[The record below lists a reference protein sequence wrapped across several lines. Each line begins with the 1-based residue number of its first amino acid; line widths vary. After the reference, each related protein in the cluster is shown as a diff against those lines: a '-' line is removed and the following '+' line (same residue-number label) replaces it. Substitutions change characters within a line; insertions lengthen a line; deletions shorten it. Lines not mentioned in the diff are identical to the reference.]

1 MPEQINGHN
10 VFSLLEVTRS
20 IEKTLSKRYGSAFW
34 VKAEMIKLNHY
45 THSGHAYPDLVEK
58 RDGKVV
64 AQIRGNL
71 WRSRFE
77 QIDRKFREVIHEPL
91 KDGINIMFR
100 AEIKFHPEYGLSL
113 NILDIEPS
121 YTLGELEREKQETLR
136 RLAEE
141 KIIDRNKELPLPL
154 LPQRIAI
161 ISVETSKGYADFMEV
176 LENNSWGYRFF
187 TMLFPAV
194 LQGDGAVTD
203 ITKQLKQ
210 ISKVQHHFD
219 LVAIIRG
226 GGGDVGLSSYNN
238 YELARAV
245 ALFPLPVLTGIG
257 HSTNETVVEMIAKRN
272 TITPTKLAEFLIQQF
287 HNFSVPVKDAQRI
300 VTDFARQTLKEK
312 DKELT
317 DKSRYFLSV
326 TRTMLGNSQRGLSQ
340 LSNRFIHRAGGF
352 LQQAKELFSDRL
364 NRLEKGTR
372 QLTRQAWLVLS
383 QQTSTLRLV
392 PGNILQNNAITIQQQ
407 AEYLGR
413 ATARSIEN
421 AAAKL
426 AEQEKQVQLLDPAN
440 VLERGYSITYL
451 NGKSLHGTTEVSPGD
466 VLKTR
471 LHNGELE
478 SIVKSTNLTPWK
490 RKDRTQKPSK
500 SFNK

>member
-1 MPEQINGHN
+1 MSEQINGHQ

-20 IEKTLSKRYGSAFW
+20 IEKTLSVRYKSAFW
-34 VKAEMIKLNHY
+34 VKAEMNKLNHY

-64 AQIRGNL
+64 AQLRGNI
-71 WRSRFE
+71 WKSRFE
-77 QIDRKFREVIHEPL
+77 QIDRKFREITREPL

-100 AEIKFHPEYGLSL
+100 AEIKFHPEYGLAL

-141 KIIDRNKELPLPL
+141 NIINRNKELPLPL

-161 ISVETSKGYADFMEV
+161 ISVETSKGYADFMKV
-176 LENNSWGYRFF
+176 IENNNWGYHFF

-194 LQGDGAVTD
+194 LQGDGAVSG
-203 ITKQLKQ
+203 IKKQLER
-210 ISKVQHHFD
+210 IRRVQHHFD
-219 LVAIIRG
+219 MVAIIRG

-238 YELARAV
+238 YDLAHAV

-300 VTDFARQTLKEK
+300 VTDFTRLILQEKNKEIA
-312 DKELT
+312 
-317 DKSRYFLSV
+317 DKSRYFLLA
-326 TRTMLGNSQRGLSQ
+326 TRNLLTGSQSGFNQ
-340 LSNRFIHRAGGF
+340 LSNRFIRRAGSF
-352 LQQAKELFSDRL
+352 LQQAKELFSNQL
-364 NRLEKGTR
+364 NRLEKGTG
-372 QLTRQAWLVLS
+372 QLTQQARMALS
-383 QQTSTLRLV
+383 EKRNTLRLM
-392 PGNILQNNAITIQQQ
+392 PAGILKNNTDTLQQLVILL
-407 AEYLGR
+407 AGTAGR
-413 ATARSIEN
+413 FTEN
-421 AAAKL
+421 AAVRL

-451 NGKSLHGTTEVSPGD
+451 NGRALHGSTDVKPGD
-466 VLKTR
+466 TLETQ
-471 LHNGELE
+471 LHNGKLK
-478 SIVKSTNLTPWK
+478 SIVKSTNLTSWQRT
-490 RKDRTQKPSK
+490 RKHLKNFSK
-500 SFNK
+500 